1 MMKASSQLLKAFFLK
16 GVFVSNVVVSDVV
29 SVNITCRT
37 LKELIRK
44 GMITRTVL
52 PVLATV
58 LSQQQPL
65 YFLTINVA

>member
-1 MMKASSQLLKAFFLK
+1 MMKASSQLLKALFFK

-29 SVNITCRT
+29 SVIITCRT